1 MYFLRIFVNKTYVM
15 QTKLTITIEKS
26 IIEQAKSYAKNKG
39 RSLSELIENYLKVV
53 LEDNEKTVKLSPSI
67 KKLKGSVKLPDDF
80 EYKKELTNIL
90 SEKYG
95 L

>member
-1 MYFLRIFVNKTYVM
+1 M
-15 QTKLTITIEKS
+15 QTKLTLTLEKGV
-26 IIEQAKSYAKNKG
+26 IEQAKSYAKSKG

-53 LEDNEKTVKLSPSI
+53 VSDSEQKVTISPAI
-67 KKLKGSVKLPDDF
+67 RKLKGSVKLPDDF
-80 EYKKELTNIL
+80 DYKKELTNTL

>member
-1 MYFLRIFVNKTYVM
+1 M
-15 QTKLTITIEKS
+15 QTKLTLTIEQS
-26 IIEQAKSYAKNKG
+26 IIEQAKGYAKSKG

-53 LEDNEKTVKLSPSI
+53 LDDNENSMKISPSI
-67 KKLKGSVKLPDDF
+67 RKLQGSINLPNNYD
-80 EYKKELTNIL
+80 YKQDLTDAL

>member
-1 MYFLRIFVNKTYVM
+1 M

-26 IIEQAKSYAKNKG
+26 IIEQAKGYAKNKG
-39 RSLSELIENYLKVV
+39 RSLSDLIENYLKVV
-53 LEDNEKTVKLSPSI
+53 LEDNEKTVKLSPAI

-90 SEKYG
+90 SEKYE

>member
-1 MYFLRIFVNKTYVM
+1 M
-15 QTKLTITIEKS
+15 QTKLTLTLEQS
-26 IIEQAKSYAKNKG
+26 IIEQAKGYAKSKG

-53 LEDNEKTVKLSPSI
+53 IDDKEDSIKISPSI
-67 KKLKGSVKLPDDF
+67 KKLQGSIKLPDNFD
-80 EYKKELTNIL
+80 YKTDLTNAL

>member
-1 MYFLRIFVNKTYVM
+1 M

-53 LEDNEKTVKLSPSI
+53 LEDNEETVKLSPSI